1 MEVDADVGRVRG
13 DVVRVDQDPVS
24 REAVLRSLVDLAGDI
39 GRAPGGRRS
48 APRHTCRTP
57 SNAPHTLNLVGL
69 GGQGRQ
75 RVVRRKAR
83 ALRDVR
89 GRAAG
94 QSQTG
99 EKDSVEDHR
108 RTDTLHQAAGETK
121 EWRGLAKP
129 VATRYGAGGG
139 ERERWE
145 IARRKEREIGGCDA
159 IYTAG
164 HQLIT
169 LVLLRP
175 RGAAG
180 EFSYRRPMSPRR
192 ASCLGRALDAPGGFS
207 VDPWRPVA
215 SMARPSR
222 QRLRVRP

>member
-39 GRAPGGRRS
+39 GRAPGTQS
-48 APRHTCRTP
+48 APRHTCRTR
-57 SNAPHTLNLVGL
+57 SNAPHTLNLVCL

-75 RVVRRKAR
+75 RIVRRKAR

-139 ERERWE
+139 ERE
-145 IARRKEREIGGCDA
+145 
-159 IYTAG
+159 
-164 HQLIT
+164 
-169 LVLLRP
+169 
-175 RGAAG
+175 G
-180 EFSYRRPMSPRR
+180 ES
-192 ASCLGRALDAPGGFS
+192 
-207 VDPWRPVA
+207 
-215 SMARPSR
+215 
-222 QRLRVRP
+222 